1 MSWVSNKVVFLGGV
15 QYLPGD
21 IIPDGAIISSRIR
34 ALKTA
39 GYISEIDEAAPV
51 NTGVLDSAEA
61 DTAGKVTIPV
71 ILNGSGETAE
81 VLGVQLSEGE
91 VQYIFSILQ
100 MTADNAAAE
109 IDNVGEEDT
118 LIVLRAAD
126 SRKTVKS
133 AAEKRLGQLSS
144 TKDDK
149 NEATG
154 VNAISGDITETAT
167 QPDA

>member
-15 QYLPGD
+15 EYLPGD
-21 IIPDGAIISSRIR
+21 IIPDGAVISSRIR

-39 GYISEIDEAAPV
+39 GYISEIDEAAPAM
-51 NTGVLDSAEA
+51 TGVLDSAEA
-61 DTAGKVTIPV
+61 DTAGKVTIPI

-81 VLGVQLSEGE
+81 VMDVPLSEGE
-91 VQYIFSILQ
+91 VQHVFSILQ

-109 IDNVGEEDT
+109 IEDVEEKDT
-118 LIVLRAAD
+118 LTVLRAAD

-133 AAEKRLGQLSS
+133 AVEKRLGQLSS

-149 NEATG
+149 NEAVG
-154 VNAISGDITETAT
+154 VNTISEGITETVT